1 MVKGLGQTADHCIND
16 VCSISFNFHWK
27 LANLV
32 QSVDEHVLMFSSY
45 GQRSRSRFLK
55 KVVLLISLDLLVEIW
70 YKIGTV
76 HTSRE

>member
-32 QSVDEHVLMFSSY
+32 QSVDEHVLMFNSY

-70 YKIGTV
+70 YKLGTV
-76 HTSRE
+76 NTSRE